1 MDSTEKFMVE
11 LLKEGDE
18 RAYRY
23 LYDRHYPILCHVA
36 AQYVGDDFLAGT
48 IVSDVIFHLW
58 EIRERLS
65 IESSLRSF
73 LVQSVRNRC
82 LDYLRSQQVEREQ
95 SVPGAGGIEALPVV
109 RYLKSDDS
117 PLGKLLEEEL
127 EERVHAA
134 IRQLPEECRKVF
146 RLSRFEG
153 KRNEEIAQELGI
165 SVNTV
170 KYHIKRALALLHEDL
185 REYLSLAVLL
195 LLHNGMH

>member
-1 MDSTEKFMVE
+1 MVE

-36 AQYVGDDFLAGT
+36 AQYVGDDFLAET

-95 SVPGAGGIEALPVV
+95 SVPEQGA
-109 RYLKSDDS
+109 
-117 PLGKLLEEEL
+117 
-127 EERVHAA
+127 
-134 IRQLPEECRKVF
+134 
-146 RLSRFEG
+146 SRHCPS
-153 KRNEEIAQELGI
+153 
-165 SVNTV
+165 SVT
-170 KYHIKRALALLHEDL
+170 
-185 REYLSLAVLL
+185 
-195 LLHNGMH
+195 